1 MTTFAAKRYIL
12 SESIVYERT
21 HSMELKTTVDG
32 NKVTIEIEGKLSVA
46 TSPDL
51 EAAVQGQ
58 SAEITDFDMDLT
70 KLEYISSAGL
80 RVLVSTE
87 KLANQRGG
95 KMRLLHPSEEV
106 VEIFDMTGLADV
118 FEIVA

>member
-1 MTTFAAKRYIL
+1 
-12 SESIVYERT
+12 
-21 HSMELKTTVDG
+21 MELKTTVDG
-32 NKVTIEIEGKLSVA
+32 TKVTIEIEGKLSVA

>member
-1 MTTFAAKRYIL
+1 MAPLAAKRDIL
-12 SESIVYERT
+12 SRSIVYERT

-32 NKVTIEIEGKLSVA
+32 TKVTIEIEGKLSVA
-46 TSPDL
+46 TSPDP